1 MERITV
7 GSLFDGIGGWQLAAE
22 HAGAVPVWSSEID
35 PFPMAVSHAHFP
47 DTKQLGDITKIKG
60 DEIDPVD
67 IICAGSPC
75 QDLSIAGQR
84 AGLDGKRSNL
94 FYQALRIVW
103 EMRAKT
109 NGEYPRFFIWEN
121 VTGAFSS
128 NGRRDFQAVLA
139 EIGQADIPMP
149 KSGRWARSGMVRSE
163 KCGISWRALDAQF
176 WGVPQHRERI
186 FLVAGFG
193 KWGKFAKVLFEP
205 ESVSGNPCESEK
217 RGEGITA
224 GAGESVDTAG
234 KIVFSQRQYSKY
246 EESEVGSSIRAMGG
260 TCGGV
265 SENIA
270 CVYEN
275 HMKSAR
281 YKEKEIVPSL
291 SARMGTGGNNVPL
304 TCSGISTSNLGEKG
318 SLVNQKGNA
327 FSLTGQDHH
336 VMESKIARRLTPTEC
351 ERLQGLP
358 DGYTAYGADSKRYK
372 ALGNGMAQPCADYV
386 MGQVVKA
393 FAEKAV

>member
-1 MERITV
+1 MQRGRITV
-7 GSLFDGIGGWQLAAE
+7 GSLFDGIGGWLLAAE
-22 HAGAVPVWSSEID
+22 HAGVVPVWSSEID

-47 DTKQLGDITKIKG
+47 NTKQLGDITKIKG
-60 DEIDPVD
+60 DEIEPVD
-67 IICAGSPC
+67 IICAGSPR
-75 QDLSIAGQR
+75 QDLSVAGLR
-84 AGLDGKRSNL
+84 AGLEGKRSNL

-163 KCGISWRALDAQF
+163 KCGISWRVLDAQF

-193 KWGKFAKVLFEP
+193 KRGRFTEVLFEP
-205 ESVSGNPCESEK
+205 ESVSGDTDAGKES
-217 RGEGITA
+217 GEGIAEGTR
-224 GAGESVDTAG
+224 GSTDTAG
-234 KIVFSQRQYSKY
+234 KIVFPQRQYSKY

-260 TCGGV
+260 VYGGG

-275 HMKSAR
+275 HIKDAR
-281 YKEKEIVPSL
+281 YKREEIVPTL

-304 TCSGISTSNLGEKG
+304 TCSS
-318 SLVNQKGNA
+318 
-327 FSLTGQDHH
+327 
-336 VMESKIARRLTPTEC
+336 MENRIARRLTPIEC
-351 ERLQGLP
+351 ERLQGFP

-393 FAEKAV
+393 FTEKTVQK

>member
-1 MERITV
+1 MERITA
-7 GSLFDGIGGWQLAAE
+7 GSLFDGIGGWQLAAIR
-22 HAGAVPVWSSEID
+22 AGAVPVWSSEID

-47 DTKQLGDITKIKG
+47 STKQLGDITKIKG
-60 DEIDPVD
+60 DEIEPVD

-103 EMRAKT
+103 EMREKT

-163 KCGISWRALDAQF
+163 KCGISWRVLDAQF

-193 KWGKFAKVLFEP
+193 KWGRFTEVLFEP

-234 KIVFSQRQYSKY
+234 KIVFPQRQYSKY

-260 TCGGV
+260 TYGDG

-304 TCSGISTSNLGEKG
+304 TCSG
-318 SLVNQKGNA
+318 
-327 FSLTGQDHH
+327 
-336 VMESKIARRLTPTEC
+336 MENRIARRLTPTEC

-372 ALGNGMAQPCADYV
+372 ALGNGMAQPCADYA
-386 MGQVVKA
+386 MGQVVKT
-393 FAEKAV
+393 FTEKAV

>member
-1 MERITV
+1 MIKV
-7 GSLFDGIGGWQLAAE
+7 GSLFDGIGGWQLAAI
-22 HAGAVPVWSSEID
+22 HAGAIPVWSSEID

-60 DEIDPVD
+60 DEIEPVD

-84 AGLDGKRSNL
+84 AGLEGKRSNL

-139 EIGQADIPMP
+139 EIGQTDIPMP

-163 KCGISWRALDAQF
+163 KCGIGWRVLDAQF

-193 KWGKFAKVLFEP
+193 KWGGDLRKYYLSRKACRGILTRVKRAGKELPPELEKVLIQQA
-205 ESVSGNPCESEK
+205 NM
-217 RGEGITA
+217 
-224 GAGESVDTAG
+224 
-234 KIVFSQRQYSKY
+234 Y
-246 EESEVGSSIRAMGG
+246 
-260 TCGGV
+260 
-265 SENIA
+265 
-270 CVYEN
+270 
-275 HMKSAR
+275 
-281 YKEKEIVPSL
+281 
-291 SARMGTGGNNVPL
+291 
-304 TCSGISTSNLGEKG
+304 
-318 SLVNQKGNA
+318 
-327 FSLTGQDHH
+327 
-336 VMESKIARRLTPTEC
+336 
-351 ERLQGLP
+351 
-358 DGYTAYGADSKRYK
+358 
-372 ALGNGMAQPCADYV
+372 
-386 MGQVVKA
+386 
-393 FAEKAV
+393 